1 MDRRQE
7 LTEMAY
13 RISNF
18 LNEERVKEGQSPL
31 PKEEV
36 DRIALEFVEAKLA
49 SEAEAKRKNPTE

>member
-18 LNEERVKEGQSPL
+18 LNEERVKEGQPPL
-31 PKEEV
+31 PKERV
-36 DRIALEFVEAKLA
+36 DQLVREFVEGKLA
-49 SEAEAKRKNPTE
+49 MEAEARRKENG

>member
-18 LNEERVKEGQSPL
+18 LNEERVKEGQPQL
-31 PKEEV
+31 PKERV
-36 DRIALEFVEAKLA
+36 DQLVREFVEGKLA
-49 SEAEAKRKNPTE
+49 MEAEARRKENG

>member
-18 LNEERVKEGQSPL
+18 QNEERVKEGQPPL
-31 PKEEV
+31 PKERV
-36 DRIALEFVEAKLA
+36 DQLVREFVEGKLA
-49 SEAEAKRKNPTE
+49 MEAEARRKENG